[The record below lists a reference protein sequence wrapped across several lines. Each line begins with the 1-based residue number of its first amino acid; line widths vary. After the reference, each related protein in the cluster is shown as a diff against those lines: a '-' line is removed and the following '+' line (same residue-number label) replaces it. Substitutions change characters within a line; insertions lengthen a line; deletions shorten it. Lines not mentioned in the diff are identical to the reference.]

1 MVGLARSCSIPFIKA
16 PPIFDQ
22 RASFGD
28 VSATGLETGQ
38 ESSFKDKK
46 GLGKSI
52 GEWTI
57 ILSAACVSYPNS
69 SSSLGF
75 SPCQ

>member
-1 MVGLARSCSIPFIKA
+1 MVVLARSCSIPSIKA

-38 ESSFKDKK
+38 ESSFKDKR
-46 GLGKSI
+46 GLGQLI
-52 GEWTI
+52 GEFG
-57 ILSAACVSYPNS
+57 P
-69 SSSLGF
+69 
-75 SPCQ
+75 